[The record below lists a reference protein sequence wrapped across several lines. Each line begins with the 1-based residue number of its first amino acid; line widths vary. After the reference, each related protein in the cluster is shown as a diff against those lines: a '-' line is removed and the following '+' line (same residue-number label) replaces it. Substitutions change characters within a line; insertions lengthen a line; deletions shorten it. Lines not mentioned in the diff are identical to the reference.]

1 MADTLVIADVALNEL
16 RDYIST
22 TYAYITVGTGTT
34 TPSTADTD
42 LDTPVQITTTTRN
55 KTYQTL
61 DTSLGTGKLRFDHWL
76 ATTEPQ
82 TQPVNIQEIGLIS
95 SSDGSGT
102 LLYRVV
108 LGSALT
114 KDNTQEW
121 IIKSYITV
129 NRA

>member
-1 MADTLVIADVALNEL
+1 MADTLVITDAVLNAI
-16 RDYIST
+16 RDHIST
-22 TYAYITVGTGTT
+22 TYTYITVGTGTT
-34 TPSTADTD
+34 TPSTSDTD
-42 LDTPVQITTTTRN
+42 LETPVTITTTTRN
-55 KTYQTL
+55 KSYQTL
-61 DTSLGTGKLRFDHWL
+61 DKTLGTGKLRFDHWL

-82 TQPVNIQEIGLIS
+82 TQPVTINEIGLIS

-108 LGSALT
+108 LGSGLT

-129 NRA
+129 GRA